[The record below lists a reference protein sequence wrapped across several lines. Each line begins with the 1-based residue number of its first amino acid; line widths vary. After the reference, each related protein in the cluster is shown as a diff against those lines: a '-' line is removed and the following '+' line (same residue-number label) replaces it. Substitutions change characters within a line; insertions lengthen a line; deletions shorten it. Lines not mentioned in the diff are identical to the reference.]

1 MGEERR
7 IRKAENHLK
16 HHSSFSPLQ
25 LFSFSLSSP
34 SPSPSP
40 SSDDFETA
48 EPLLR
53 RVTRAFDSKGL
64 SIFGVDALRLLG
76 HGMFANSRWHTTEE
90 VVGKDN
96 KKKNDRN

>member
-7 IRKAENHLK
+7 IRKAEDLLK

-25 LFSFSLSSP
+25 LFSFSLS
-34 SPSPSP
+34 SPSP

-64 SIFGVDALRLLG
+64 SVFGVDALRLLG

-90 VVGKDN
+90 VVGKGRRMIGIGI
-96 KKKNDRN
+96 KN